1 MIWSTKGGPDPIWDL
16 TFHKADKNFVWCAG
30 VMACQYFDI
39 NGQDKKKGAFGSHKR
54 TSFAAIT
61 ADD

>member
-30 VMACQYFDI
+30 VKACQYFDI